1 MYSMNELVLQRD
13 KDGIRIDLTTL
24 DAVPPG
30 QQPSNIKPTETEGAR
45 PKNLLMNNPKAGI
58 IVY

>member
-1 MYSMNELVLQRD
+1 ME
-13 KDGIRIDLTTL
+13 ITLTTL

-30 QQPSNIKPTETEGAR
+30 QQASNIKPTETEGDS
-45 PKNLLMNNPKAGI
+45 PKALLMINPRDGI